1 MIKDIIS
8 LSEIG
13 LCRQENQDSVLA
25 VNTGSAGLFIVADG
39 MGGHYQGQLASQT
52 AMEFL
57 KKWWERIYKCID
69 SLPFSEIVTELEK
82 KIKEIN
88 KSIFQIYKEKGQRG
102 GTTLCLLL
110 MRNNTYVVMNVGD
123 SRLYRCKGWSCTQ
136 MTTDDVCENWI
147 YKNKIYASNHLYK
160 GKLVQALG
168 INEDVMIH
176 VYTGLLQ
183 KKEYFFLC
191 SDGVYKYC
199 SKQYLFWEI
208 KKLFW
213 KKDIVKVVERI
224 KKKIYKN
231 GAKDNLSM
239 ILFLAE
245 PNKKDSKQ

>member
-1 MIKDIIS
+1 
-8 LSEIG
+8 
-13 LCRQENQDSVLA
+13 
-25 VNTGSAGLFIVADG
+25 
-39 MGGHYQGQLASQT
+39 
-52 AMEFL
+52 
-57 KKWWERIYKCID
+57 
-69 SLPFSEIVTELEK
+69 
-82 KIKEIN
+82 
-88 KSIFQIYKEKGQRG
+88 
-102 GTTLCLLL
+102 
-110 MRNNTYVVMNVGD
+110 
-123 SRLYRCKGWSCTQ
+123 
-136 MTTDDVCENWI
+136 MTTDDVWENWI

-191 SDGVYKYC
+191 SDGAYKYC